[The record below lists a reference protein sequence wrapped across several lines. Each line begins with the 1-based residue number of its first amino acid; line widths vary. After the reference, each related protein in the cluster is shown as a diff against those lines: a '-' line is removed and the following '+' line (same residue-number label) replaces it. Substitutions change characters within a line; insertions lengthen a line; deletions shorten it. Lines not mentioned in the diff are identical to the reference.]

1 MAEKTTI
8 ALIGN
13 PNSGKTTLF
22 NALTGSRQHV
32 GNWPGKTVE
41 KKEGKF
47 THKGYELE
55 VVDLPGTYSLTAYSI
70 EELISRNYVVNEKP
84 DVVVDILDSTNLE
97 RNLYLA
103 IQLIEMGANMVLAFN
118 MSDLADSE
126 GLKINTDLI
135 SRYLNV
141 PIIKT
146 SARDG
151 SGLDEL
157 KDAVL
162 DVVEFGNGYER
173 DEEREGRPTI
183 NYGKEVEEH
192 LEEFTEYITENIEI
206 PEKYNPRW
214 VAIKLLEGDEEV
226 IKLVK
231 GLDNSRIVLKESG
244 RLQNHLKAIFGE
256 DVETIVADARYG
268 FIHGI
273 FMESV
278 ERKKREKSFS
288 DHVRKAVS
296 KPFQSISLAAGTIL
310 GLVFLFAGGVIMESA
325 YGFLESV
332 NSPGWLTLILA
343 DTILAGLGAVTVYL
357 PFMVLFFIVYAALE
371 GGGVIGGAD
380 SLSDHID
387 RVAMNRVIGIPLFLL
402 LMLISFNLTFEIA
415 APLSDVVDWFIADV
429 IGGFVEGILFSVNAP
444 GWLLSLALDGAVA
457 GVGSVL
463 VFVPFIFMMF
473 LVIAILED
481 SGYMARAA
489 FVMDRLMHK
498 IGLHGKSF
506 IPLILGFG
514 CNVPAIMATRVLE
527 SRKDRILTI
536 LINPFMSCGARLP
549 VYLLFAAAF
558 FTGSISVFG
567 FIVNTETAVIYSL
580 YLLGMVVA
588 IVIGF
593 IFKNTLFKGLSSPF
607 VMELPPYRMPTLRG
621 VVTHTWE
628 RGWLFIKKAGT
639 VIFAVV
645 ILIWFLAAL
654 PPGVEY
660 GSEESYIGDV
670 GKFISPVFAPLGFG
684 DWRSSVSLF
693 FGFVA
698 KEVVVGSMGVLYGSG
713 DVETQSGEAT
723 LVGAL
728 QGTFTPLSAYTF
740 LVFVLLYVP
749 CMVVVATIK
758 REIGWRWALFTVA
771 YTTVVAWV
779 AAFIVYQGGLL
790 LGFG

>member
-1 MAEKTTI
+1 MTKKTTI

-13 PNSGKTTLF
+13 PNSGKTTVF
-22 NALTGSRQHV
+22 NALTGLKQHV

-55 VVDLPGTYSLTAYSI
+55 VVDLPGTYSLTAYST

-103 IQLIEMGANMVLAFN
+103 IQLIEMGANLVLAFN

-126 GLKINTDLI
+126 GLEINTDLI
-135 SRYLNV
+135 SNYLNV

-157 KDAVL
+157 RDAVI
-162 DVVEFGNGYER
+162 DAAESRKQGEGR
-173 DEEREGRPTI
+173 EREPTI
-183 NYGKEVEEH
+183 KYGKEVEEH
-192 LEEFTEYITENIEI
+192 IDEFTGYITENIKL
-206 PEKYNPRW
+206 PERYNPRW

-226 IKLVK
+226 IKLVE
-231 GLDNSRIVLKESG
+231 GLDNTRIVLKESM
-244 RLQNHLKAIFGE
+244 RLQNHLKAVFGE

-268 FIHGI
+268 FIHGMI
-273 FMESV
+273 MESV
-278 ERKKREKSFS
+278 ERKRRKKSFS

-296 KPFQSISLAAGTIL
+296 KPFRGICLAAGVIL
-310 GLVFLFAGGVIMESA
+310 GMAFLFAGGLIMESA
-325 YGFLESV
+325 HGFLESH
-332 NSPGWLTLILA
+332 NSPQWLMLILT

-357 PFMVLFFIVYAALE
+357 PFAVLFFIVYAALE
-371 GGGVIGGAD
+371 SSGVIGGAD

-387 RVAMNRVIGIPLFLL
+387 RVVMNRVIGIPLFLL
-402 LMLISFNLTFEIA
+402 LMLIAFNLTFEIA

-429 IGGFVEGILFSVNAP
+429 IGGFVEGVLFSVNAP
-444 GWLLSLALDGAVA
+444 GWLFSLALDGAVA
-457 GVGSVL
+457 GLGSVL

-473 LVIAILED
+473 LIIAILED

-489 FVMDRLMHK
+489 FIMDRLMHK

-558 FTGSISVFG
+558 FTGSINVFG
-567 FIVNTETAVIYSL
+567 FTVNTETAVIYSL
-580 YLLGMVVA
+580 YILGMIVA
-588 IVIGF
+588 VVIGF
-593 IFKNTLFKGLSSPF
+593 IFRNTLFKGLSSPF
-607 VMELPPYRMPTLRG
+607 VMELPPYRMPTFRG

-660 GSEESYIGDV
+660 GSEGSYIGCI
-670 GKFISPVFAPLGFG
+670 GEFISPVFAPLGFG

-698 KEVVVGSMGVLYGSG
+698 KEVVVGSMGVLYGVG
-713 DVETQSGEAT
+713 DVGTPSGEAT

-728 QGTFTPLSAYTF
+728 QGTFTPLSAYAF

-749 CMVVVATIK
+749 CMVAVATIN

-790 LGFG
+790 LGLS